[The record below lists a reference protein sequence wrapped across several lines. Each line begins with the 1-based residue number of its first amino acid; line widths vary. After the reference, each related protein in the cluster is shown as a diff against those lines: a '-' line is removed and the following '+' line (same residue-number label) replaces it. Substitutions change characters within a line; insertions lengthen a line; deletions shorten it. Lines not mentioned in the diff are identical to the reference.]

1 MRKIIKT
8 AVVLALVLMTLMTAL
23 PTFALP
29 YGTYTYSIS
38 GSTLTS
44 PAAYTP
50 VMQIDSAYMGL
61 ETNLSSPKDLV
72 VGPDDRFYIADTGNN
87 RVVVLDSFYKAELY
101 ISTFYN
107 EQGLADGLASPQGVF
122 VTGKYNAEGDFEGI
136 IYVADTGNNRIVL
149 FDTEGNFIKILQE
162 PESEIFEADAIY
174 KPVAIAV
181 DKAGGVYVV
190 SATTYQGII
199 ALNANGEFQ
208 GFIGAQ
214 KVVYNALDIFFRVFQ
229 TKEQRRRTTTL
240 VSTEYNNITI
250 DEEGF
255 LYITTSSIDEG
266 AQQGAITSKSGTY
279 APVKKVNTA
288 GDDIMRR
295 NGFFGPGGEVSV
307 NHSTINSSITGA
319 STIVD
324 AAVGP
329 EGTWSI
335 IDQKR
340 SKTFTYDS
348 DGNLLFAFG
357 DKGTQLGNIQNLGA
371 IVYHGSDLILM
382 DTNVNNLT
390 IYTRTEY
397 GDILINALHN
407 ENEQLYDEAVDDW
420 MNILQRNS
428 NFDSAYIGIGK
439 AYYREYK
446 WPEAME
452 YFKYAYDTANYSN
465 AYKMYRKEIVTKYII
480 LVPIGIVL
488 LCFLIVKFF
497 GYANKVNARVALS
510 GKKRTFWQEVLYA
523 FHLIF
528 HPFDGFW
535 DLKHE
540 KRGSVRGGIFYL
552 ALAVLTFTYQAIG
565 RGYIFNPRASY
576 SSIFSQTIS
585 LIVPVFLWITANWCL
600 TTLFDG
606 EGSFKDI
613 FVATSYSLTPLP
625 LLIIPS
631 VIASNFVTASEATLV
646 NGLVTIAWAWVAI
659 LVIFGMMVT
668 HDYSLFKNLITCVGT
683 VVGMAFIMFL
693 GILFSTLLYKMVG
706 FITSIVVEI
715 SYRL

>member
-1 MRKIIKT
+1 MKKVLKIT
-8 AVVLALVLMTLMTAL
+8 VVLALVLMTLLTAL
-23 PTFALP
+23 PTLALP
-29 YGTYTYSIS
+29 YSTYTYSID
-38 GSTLTS
+38 GNMLTS
-44 PAAYTP
+44 PTAYFP
-50 VMQIDSAYMGL
+50 NMQIDSDYMGL
-61 ETNLSSPKDLV
+61 DVPLNNPKDLV
-72 VGPDDRFYIADTGNN
+72 VGPDDRFYIADAGNN
-87 RVVVLDSFYKAELY
+87 RVVVLDSFFKADLY
-101 ISTFYN
+101 VSSFYN
-107 EQGLADGLASPQGVF
+107 EQGLADALNGPQGVF
-122 VTGKYNAEGDFEGI
+122 VTGEYDDEGEFYGT

-149 FDTEGNFIKILQE
+149 FDTNGEFLRILQE
-162 PESEIFEADAIY
+162 PQSEVFEKDAIY
-174 KPVAIAV
+174 KPAAIAV

-199 ALNANGEFQ
+199 ALNADGEFQ

-214 KVVYNALDIFFRVFQ
+214 KVSASAIDIFFRMFQ
-229 TKEQRRRTTTL
+229 TKEQRKRTTTL
-240 VSTEYNNITI
+240 VSTEFNNITI

-255 LYITTSSIDEG
+255 LYVTTSSIADGDQQAAIRSKNG
-266 AQQGAITSKSGTY
+266 AYS
-279 APVKKVNTA
+279 PVKKLNTS

-307 NHSTINSSITGA
+307 NYSTVNSSVTGA

-357 DKGTQLGNIQNLGA
+357 DKGTQLGNVQNLGA
-371 IVYHGSDLILM
+371 IVYHGTDLILL

-407 ENEQLYDEAVDDW
+407 ENEQKYDEAVDDW

-446 WPEAME
+446 WTDAME

-465 AYKMYRKEIVTKYII
+465 AYKMYRKDIVTKYII
-480 LVPIGIVL
+480 LVPIAIVVI
-488 LCFLIVKFF
+488 CFLIVKFF
-497 GYANKVNARVALS
+497 GYAAKVNARVALS
-510 GKKRTFWQEVLYA
+510 GKKRTFGEELLYA

-576 SSIFSQTIS
+576 SSIFQQTIS
-585 LIVPVFLWITANWCL
+585 LVVPVFLWITANWCL

-613 FVATSYSLTPLP
+613 FVATGYALVP
-625 LLIIPS
+625 IPMFM
-631 VIASNFVTASEATLV
+631 IP
-646 NGLVTIAWAWVAI
+646 VTICTHFLIQGEISIVNLLLTISFIWTGF
-659 LVIFGMMVT
+659 LVFFGSMVT
-668 HDYSLFKNLITCVGT
+668 HDYSFGKNLIICISTI
-683 VVGMAFIMFL
+683 VGMAFIMFVPV
-693 GILFSTLLYKMVG
+693 LLSGLANNIVS
-706 FITSIVVEI
+706 FVTSIVIEI
-715 SYRL
+715 SYRV